1 MPHITIVP
9 MTKADAVEILA
20 GASQTRQWAD
30 GYPTEGDVEVA
41 GWLSSGAM
49 PPATVEAPFGPWL
62 VVTDTGL
69 VVGGVGF
76 HGPPDAR
83 GHAEIGYGIAAPSR
97 GRGIAS
103 AAVAQLRSLRSLPG
117 VTALVAHTDAD
128 NPASQ
133 RVLERNGFV
142 RDGVDDEGL
151 RWRLAIGDEAPVPPA
166 S

>member
-1 MPHITIVP
+1 MTQIALVP
-9 MTKADAVEILA
+9 MTRADADEVLGLA
-20 GASQTRQWAD
+20 PASRPWAD

-41 GWLSSGAM
+41 GWLVSGAM
-49 PPATVEAPFGPWL
+49 APATAHDPFGLWL

-76 HGPPDAR
+76 HGAPDEHGR
-83 GHAEIGYGIAAPSR
+83 AEIGYGIAASVR
-97 GRGIAS
+97 GQGIAT
-103 AAVAQLRSLRSLPG
+103 AALAQLRALPALSG
-117 VTALVAHTDAD
+117 VTAFVAHTDPG

-151 RWRLAIGDEAPVPPA
+151 RWHLPVDDEPTPVPA
-166 S
+166 